1 MDPKINVIT
10 LGVQDL
16 DKAFAFYQKGL
27 GFPSKDGIQFDG
39 DLRIVFF
46 QLKGTWL
53 SLFEK
58 RLLAKDANV
67 TMDGKGFPGFSL
79 GHMVNTRSEVDEIIA
94 LAVKAGATVT
104 DSPHHREWGGYSGYI
119 KDLDGYYWEIA
130 FMENPLPIGD

>member
-10 LGVQDL
+10 LGVNDL
-16 DKAFAFYQKGL
+16 DKSFAFYQKGL
-27 GFPSKDGIQFDG
+27 GLPSKDGIQFDG
-39 DLRIVFF
+39 DLRIAFF

-67 TMDGKGFPGFSL
+67 KMDGSGFPGFSL
-79 GHMVNTRSEVDEIIA
+79 GHMVSTRKEVDEIIE
-94 LAVKAGATVT
+94 LAVRGGATVT
-104 DSPHHREWGGYSGYI
+104 DPPHHREWGGYSGYI

-130 FMENPLPIGD
+130 FMENPLPQTE

>member
-10 LGVQDL
+10 LGVNDL

-39 DLRIVFF
+39 DLRIAFF

-67 TMDGKGFPGFSL
+67 EMDGKGFPGFSL
-79 GHMVNTRSEVDEIIA
+79 GHMVDTRSEVDEIIA
-94 LAVKAGATVT
+94 LAVKAGAIVT
-104 DSPHHREWGGYSGYI
+104 DPPHHREWGGYSGYI

-130 FMENPLPIGD
+130 FMQNPLPIEN

>member
-16 DKAFAFYQKGL
+16 DKSFAFYQKGL

-39 DLRIVFF
+39 DLRIAFF

-53 SLFEK
+53 SVFET

-67 TMDGKGFPGFSL
+67 AMDGKVCPGFSL
-79 GHMVNTRSEVDEIIA
+79 GHMLNTRSEVDEIIA
-94 LAVKAGATVT
+94 LDVREVAKVT
-104 DSPHHREWGGYSGYI
+104 YS
-119 KDLDGYYWEIA
+119 A
-130 FMENPLPIGD
+130 H